1 MRKINRG
8 FLFDV
13 VRNQLFNGKL
23 TQQQVQGMTGI
34 LNRWENHHSM
44 DDDRWLAYML
54 ATAYHETDKRMWPIE
69 EYGKGKGKP
78 YGVPD
83 PQTKKVYYGRGLV
96 QITWK
101 SNYEKLGKALGI
113 DLVNNPDLALN
124 LDVSIR
130 IMFYGM
136 INGSFTGK
144 KLGDY
149 FNAAKEDWINA
160 RRVINAL
167 DKANI
172 IADHA
177 KKFYSAISYTTG

>member
-1 MRKINRG
+1 MSKIDSG
-8 FLFDV
+8 FFFDV

-23 TQQQVQGMTGI
+23 TQQQVRGMTGI

-160 RRVINAL
+160 RRIINAL